1 MKIQKQSPMEGEE
14 EVQIE
19 ESQDFI
25 NGAAREEEVQLEIPH
40 DLRGGGYKERKK
52 GILEQEKVE
61 AIPAPE
67 EMISKIQH
75 LEIEPQTKLVGEDIG
90 IAKQNVDI
98 EPFVSVQI
106 GITKLQ

>member
-1 MKIQKQSPMEGEE
+1 MEGEE

-75 LEIEPQTKLVGEDIG
+75 LEIEPQTKLVGEEIG
-90 IAKQNVDI
+90 TAKLEVNI
-98 EPFVSVQI
+98 EPMVLIHVEI
-106 GITKLQ
+106 IKLQQGR